1 MVALVRSSRRPS
13 TIDIRSELVN
23 ERLARIRMD
32 LELVSAYVH
41 RVRDEVMELRV
52 TGQSLQQMSAQIH
65 LNTLKATAAELTYQA
80 VDRMVQLAGLR
91 IGYNRQS
98 VLPLERGLRDLRSAS
113 LIYANDRLLV
123 VSGSLTLMDRS
134 VRLA

>member
-23 ERLARIRMD
+23 ERLARIRRD
-32 LELVSAYVH
+32 LELVSAYLH
-41 RVRDEVMELRV
+41 RVRDEVTRLRV
-52 TGQSLQQMSAQIH
+52 AGISLEETSVQIH
-65 LNTLKATAAELTYQA
+65 LNTLKVTAAELTFQA

-98 VLPLERGLRDLRSAS
+98 PLPLERCLRDLRSAS
-113 LIYANDRLLV
+113 LNYANDRLLV
-123 VSGSLTLMDRS
+123 VSGALTLMDRA
-134 VRLA
+134 VRLV

>member
-41 RVRDEVMELRV
+41 RVRDEVVELRV

-65 LNTLKATAAELTYQA
+65 LNTLKVTAAELTYQA

-98 VLPLERGLRDLRSAS
+98 VLPLERCLRDLRSAS
-113 LIYANDRLLV
+113 LNYANDRLLV